1 MRTHIFHTPNFSQ
14 INTLRINIFFLLRAE
29 REARIAKEKERL
41 ARQRE
46 QRERER
52 EVRVIIVR

>member
-1 MRTHIFHTPNFSQ
+1 MRTHIFLASH
-14 INTLRINIFFLLRAE
+14 LRINIFFLLRAE

-52 EVRVIIVR
+52 EVRIIIVR